1 MVGTELM
8 TAALAGELAGAAGST
23 AVVCVG
29 CSVDLQLS
37 AGQDDVPLL
46 ALVRAPFS
54 GVPLRLE
61 TVLLVVVSAGAAS
74 GRLLESCAW
83 FGVPEAW
90 LLSAEDELLEVL
102 DRPVAGRYRERRL
115 VFAGESVEIRALA
128 NGRGSGPSIR
138 FR

>member
-1 MVGTELM
+1 MLGTEAM
-8 TAALAGELAGAAGST
+8 TAAMAGELAAAAGGS

-29 CSVDLQLS
+29 CAVDLRVP

-61 TVLLVVVSAGAAS
+61 TVLLVVVSAAAEY

-90 LLSAEDELLEVL
+90 LLSAEDESLEVL
-102 DRPVAGRYRERRL
+102 NRPVAGRYRERRL

-128 NGRGSGPSIR
+128 NGTGSVPSIR